1 MQHFRFVNWKIGK
14 FKFWCYNQ
22 WRMKPWFILGFI
34 DLSTCII
41 IEKKTDLLKLIVT
54 SYITVY
60 KVWVTENLTKHSSVL
75 LLRLVRFST
84 TQTLLQ
90 FVLNPGLLDLIIK
103 VINITYGPETKWR
116 KFWGLDLNFFLLRIM
131 ENRWS
136 EQQLN
141 NNIPLWSLS

>member
-1 MQHFRFVNWKIGK
+1 M
-14 FKFWCYNQ
+14 
-22 WRMKPWFILGFI
+22 
-34 DLSTCII
+34 